1 MVNATFSIALIDVAH
16 LLRNDD
22 NECSELP
29 ALLLTVLHAF
39 YYVSNL
45 FNMRRDWRHRVVHQK
60 GEAFVS

>member
-1 MVNATFSIALIDVAH
+1 MVNATFTIALMDMAH

-22 NECSELP
+22 SECSELP

-45 FNMRRDWRHRVVHQK
+45 LNMRRDWRHRVIDQK